1 MAENGSNHGAT
12 ILIAEDEPALRSLLQ
27 KLLNSA
33 GYQVLIASDGKKAL
47 EIADQHKRNID
58 LLLSDVVMPEMSG
71 MELAK
76 TLKSKFPDIRII
88 LTSAY
93 PQGTLIMESD
103 WRFMPKPFFP
113 RRLLEEVRHVLSIP
127 PEKFKTEGLR

>member
-12 ILIAEDEPALRSLLQ
+12 ILIAEDEPALRNLFQ
-27 KLLNSA
+27 NILNSA

-47 EIADQHKRNID
+47 EIADQHERNID

-76 TLKSKFPDIRII
+76 TLKSKRPEIRII

-93 PQGTLIMESD
+93 SLETLGMDSD
-103 WRFMPKPFFP
+103 WHFIPNPYCPK
-113 RRLLEEVRHVLSIP
+113 RLLEEVRKTLSIP
-127 PEKFKTEGLR
+127 PEQFKLEEHE